1 MLIQLMTAAFTRL
14 LLGWLVSSSMVEV
27 RARGERCRLRVC
39 SMGGPEL
46 KFRYI
51 SSYRDH
57 YRVIVR
63 FHGMYL
69 SCRDPLAIIYR
80 GVLIFF
86 RVTVEIWY
94 PLRGGAL

>member
-1 MLIQLMTAAFTRL
+1 
-14 LLGWLVSSSMVEV
+14 
-27 RARGERCRLRVC
+27 
-39 SMGGPEL
+39 MGGQEL

-57 YRVIVR
+57 YRVIVE

-94 PLRGGAL
+94 PWVLGTHMK

>member
-1 MLIQLMTAAFTRL
+1 MASDA
-14 LLGWLVSSSMVEV
+14 VH
-27 RARGERCRLRVC
+27 RVC
-39 SMGGPEL
+39 SMGGQEL

-94 PLRGGAL
+94 PLLRVSVMTRKG